1 VKKEILVLLCVVAV
15 ILATFETAHS
25 QIGWRRNWKTWIEKN
40 GLDSLNVTNHIRAD
54 SISSRAAHV
63 DSTIDVNVIVHTTTH
78 TDTITAYTDPQITV
92 KDSIDMTNK
101 KIINLDNPVSSSD
114 AATKYYVDAA
124 VAAATW
130 NFFLTDDSADIGSYY
145 YMYDKETGNT
155 LSELTSGTLSSG
167 NDQLLWSFVTESGY
181 PGIDFLSLG
190 TYAGTFF
197 LKKTGNKTVNV
208 YWKLYKRDTGG
219 NETLI
224 LTSGLSDELADT
236 RTQYLLSAYLNADST
251 ISATD
256 RLVLKI
262 YANVSGSGTD
272 PTVTLTMENNYD
284 SRIAVRVGTSAF
296 ANIFVNADGD
306 TMTGDLTV
314 PHLWSQY
321 VTVADS
327 TPGNYDGV
335 IYASDDGD
343 LTAHEIRWDDDYGGT
358 GAWTS
363 PDNWALP
370 GMEYA
375 QTDTLEVLSYVDIN
389 SGSNLPLDRVTLPA
403 ADDSVD
409 VSNSLVTANSFI
421 FITPEGPPVGQ
432 LYVTNKADSSFT
444 IKSTADETA
453 DLSVIYFIAKP

>member
-1 VKKEILVLLCVVAV
+1 MNKVFVAV
-15 ILATFETAHS
+15 AVAVTLLLV
-25 QIGWRRNWKTWIEKN
+25 IG
-40 GLDSLNVTNHIRAD
+40 V
-54 SISSRAAHV
+54 
-63 DSTIDVNVIVHTTTH
+63 STGWDGNRWGSWLYFWFYH
-78 TDTITAYTDPQITV
+78 DLTV
-92 KDSIDMTNK
+92 KDHSIYVTNSAGDSTTITPTK
-101 KIINLDNPVSSSD
+101 ASVDSLAARSASSIAVLDDLDLNDNRISSLGAPSD
-114 AATKYYVDAA
+114 SCDAVTKRYVDASL
-124 VAAATW
+124 AAAVW
-130 NFFLTDDSADIGSYY
+130 NFFLTDDDADVGGYY
-145 YMYDKETGNT
+145 YMYDEETGSV
-155 LSELTSGTLSSG
+155 LSELTTGTLSAG
-167 NDQLLWSFVTESGY
+167 DDQLLWSFVTESGY
-181 PGIDFLSLG
+181 PGIDALSLG

-219 NETLI
+219 GETLI

-272 PTVTLTMENNYD
+272 PTVTLTMEDNYD

-335 IYASDDGD
+335 FYASDDGD

-403 ADDSVD
+403 TDDSVD

-432 LYVTNKADSSFT
+432 LYVTNKASGSFT
-444 IKSTADETA
+444 IKSTSRRRDR
-453 DLSVIYFIAKP
+453 